1 MLLKDKKIIVTG
13 GPTREWLDPVR
24 FISNASSGKMGICL
38 ADEAFHRGRETVFI
52 HGPIESALVKGKP
65 YRVVSVDSTD
75 DMLNAVVAELVDGAV
90 LVMSAAPAD
99 YTAQE
104 KSREKIKKSDD
115 DIVLHLK
122 KTPDILKNVAALRE
136 AGRFS
141 DLFVVGFAAETTNLE
156 EYATT
161 KLRVKNLEM
170 ICLNDVSH
178 PDAGFS
184 IDTNIITIFKKDG
197 SRIKLPKLSKQ
208 GASEKIFD
216 QVEFELSRR

>member
-1 MLLKDKKIIVTG
+1 MLLKDRKIIVTG

-24 FISNASSGKMGICL
+24 FISNASSGKMGISL
-38 ADEAFHRGRETVFI
+38 ADEAYRRARETVFI
-52 HGPIESALVKGKP
+52 HGPVENSLLAGKP
-65 YRVVSVDSTD
+65 YRIVAVDSTEE
-75 DMLNAVVAELVDGAV
+75 MLNAVVAELAEGAV
-90 LVMSAAPAD
+90 LIMSAAPAD
-99 YTAQE
+99 YTALE
-104 KSREKIKKSDD
+104 RAPEKIKKNDD
-115 DIVLHLK
+115 EIVLHLR
-122 KTPDILKNVAALRE
+122 KTPDILKNVASLRE
-136 AGRFS
+136 TGRFR

-161 KLRVKNLEM
+161 KLRSKNLEM

-178 PDAGFS
+178 PDAGFC

-197 SRIKLPKLSKQ
+197 SQIKLPKLSKN